1 MALTADEL
9 LARIR
14 TAGPSIADDLA
25 RHFGLSRR
33 ALDKRLYMLR
43 ARGAVASTT
52 APGRGQ
58 PKVWHTA
65 TNGEQSCQ

>member
-14 TAGPSIADDLA
+14 TAGPSLADDLA

-33 ALDKRLYMLR
+33 AIDRRLYTLR
-43 ARGAVASTT
+43 ARRAVTSTT

-65 TNGEQSCQ
+65 ANGGQSCQ